1 MPVSGKSYTAL
12 TSHPDN
18 LLVAEK
24 LDEAADLLEQQE
36 ANPFRT
42 KAFRDAAATV
52 ADLDTP
58 IRDTLEEGGTKG
70 LEALPKIGPSI
81 ASAIVEILQTGH
93 LRMLDTLR
101 GDLDP
106 ERLFQTVPQIGPHLA
121 TVIHEN
127 LGIGTL
133 EALEVAAH
141 DGRLAALPG
150 FGRRRVRGIQYALA
164 ELLARR
170 RPKGWT
176 LDTQLGQTPLGLAPF
191 GLGPPPISETLDVD
205 REYRERAEA
214 GSLPVIAPQRFNPNN
229 EAWLPILHTER
240 GDWHFTALYSNTARA
255 HRLQRNRDWVVI
267 RYERDHE
274 GAAQCTVVTEH
285 RGNLTGKRVIRGHEG
300 ACARYYASETPA
312 HPEKAR
318 ETPGERPI

>member
-1 MPVSGKSYTAL
+1 MSDAGKSHTPR

-24 LDEAADLLEQQE
+24 LDEVADLLEQQQ

-42 KAFRDAAATV
+42 RAFREAAASV
-52 ADLDTP
+52 SDLDTP
-58 IRDTLEEGGTKG
+58 IGDNVAEGGAKA

-81 ASAIVEILQTGH
+81 AATIVEILQTGH

-121 TVIHEN
+121 GVIHDA
-127 LGIGTL
+127 LGISTL
-133 EALEVAAH
+133 EALEIAAH

-170 RPKGWT
+170 RPTGSILNT
-176 LDTQLGQTPLGLAPF
+176 RAGGDADAEPAA
-191 GLGPPPISETLDVD
+191 PPISETLDVD
-205 REYRERAEA
+205 REYRARAQA

-255 HRLQRNRDWVVI
+255 HRLQRTRDWVVI

-285 RGNLTGKRVIRGHEG
+285 RGALTGKRVIRGHEA
-300 ACARYYASETPA
+300 ACARYYAS
-312 HPEKAR
+312 H
-318 ETPGERPI
+318 